1 MPNVKGSAITARWA
15 WVRETQ
21 GEPGLKRL
29 RGELLPSTKAILEG
43 NVLKSSWYPFEAFVD
58 LTVCIDRLFGRGDL
72 ALARELGRYGA
83 EANLKTI
90 YRLFYK
96 LGSVKWIIER
106 AAAVWRTYY
115 DSGYMVVKHGAGN
128 TVDLVITE
136 FATPHRSHCL
146 SVLGWAEK
154 SVEMSGGKLLTSEEA
169 TCRLRG
175 DAVCTLRLTWE

>member
-1 MPNVKGSAITARWA
+1 MKGSAITARWG
-15 WVRETQ
+15 WTRELH
-21 GEPGLKRL
+21 GEPGIKKL
-29 RGELLPSTKAILEG
+29 RAQLQPATRAIVDG

-58 LTVCIDRLFGRGDL
+58 LTVSIDKLFGKGDL
-72 ALARELGRYGA
+72 ALAKELGRYGA

-115 DSGYMVVKHGAGN
+115 DSGYLAVRNSQGVVE
-128 TVDLVITE
+128 LMITD
-136 FATPHRSHCL
+136 FATPHRAHCL
-146 SVLGWAEK
+146 SVLGWAERSAEMSGAKVSK
-154 SVEMSGGKLLTSEEA
+154 SVET

-175 DAVCTLRLTWE
+175 DAVCTIRLEYD